1 MLFNKKNIIIS
12 IVVVM
17 ITITLVSYLNE
28 IRRHYIS
35 SVNKCKQ
42 YNAELL
48 EMMN

>member
-1 MLFNKKNIIIS
+1 MLFNKKTIIIS
-12 IVVVM
+12 IIVTM
-17 ITITLVSYLNE
+17 ITITFISYLND
-28 IRRHYIS
+28 IRRHYTS